1 MGINQYR
8 AITLNPVWQWDNL
21 RPSVE
26 PMSVKYADLVGMRDA
41 GKLIPGQLYRIT
53 DYVTTT
59 TQADTMS
66 AGHAFDIIVMA
77 TAGNRL
83 SENAWAALHK
93 NDTYFAEARLEAW
106 RLKYSIDNDVNRFA
120 WADAESGKGVIYE
133 MQDEWENRCGYD
145 FKNILYK
152 RCFNDDIDRY
162 IAIPDIHV
170 PISSSNGEEIT
181 RGEFNCIDDNFI
193 YVYTFSCLASLNE
206 DVDSYPQQA
215 DASMG
220 KFVTDGELI
229 FDPDNSYFDSP
240 VPCNNIIEA
249 YFISQSIDDGPLH
262 RVMAL
267 PNIAFMQLFPDA
279 YGANVYNNYIGGN
292 SHDITANIKKFNYV
306 HVTGEFRD
314 SYIIGELTNV
324 LISGYFFNNYI
335 NSLFNRVSLIGSI
348 ASCVFLRG
356 VEKISVFSDLVSSDF
371 ADNVEDF
378 TCNGPC
384 SGIKVIRSLR
394 IVEFSGDISTSTIM
408 VKLETCTIKGILSG
422 TVIKS
427 ADSDT
432 YGFYNMYIYGYFDDK
447 TISLPRN
454 ESGSKVEVSN
464 LANGDVT
471 VYTPAYK

>member
-8 AITLNPVWQWDNL
+8 DITLNPVGQWDNL

-77 TAGNRL
+77 TTGNLL

-93 NDTYFAEARLEAW
+93 DDTYFAEARLEAW

-120 WADAESGKGVIYE
+120 WADVESGKGVIYE
-133 MQDEWENRCGYD
+133 MQDEWGNRCGYD

-162 IAIPDIHV
+162 IAIPDIYV
-170 PISSSNGEEIT
+170 PISSLNGEEIT

-220 KFVTDGELI
+220 KFVKDGELI

-292 SHDITANIKKFNYV
+292 SHDITANIKKFKYV
-306 HVTGEFRD
+306 NVTGEFRD
-314 SYIIGELTNV
+314 SYIIGDLTNV

-335 NSLFNRVSLIGSI
+335 DNYFEQVICTGSI
-348 ASCVFLRG
+348 STCVFLSY
-356 VEKISVFSDLVSSDF
+356 VKEASISSDLVSSDF
-371 ADNVEDF
+371 VDYIYACTF
-378 TCNGPC
+378 NGIC
-384 SGIKVIRSLR
+384 GGIKALKALYAVKFYGLIDSPSIMIQLEYCTLKGQ
-394 IVEFSGDISTSTIM
+394 IVNTIIKAEDSKFTAFSNI
-408 VKLETCTIKGILSG
+408 
-422 TVIKS
+422 
-427 ADSDT
+427 
-432 YGFYNMYIYGYFDDK
+432 YIYGSFYDK
-447 TISLPRN
+447 TISLPHN